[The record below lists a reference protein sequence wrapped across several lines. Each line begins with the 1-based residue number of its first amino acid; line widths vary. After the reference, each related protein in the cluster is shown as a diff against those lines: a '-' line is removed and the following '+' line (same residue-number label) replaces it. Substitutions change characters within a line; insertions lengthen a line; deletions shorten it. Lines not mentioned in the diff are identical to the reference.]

1 MCESSYTTHIN
12 TTLLYKQYSH
22 YHHYTYHY
30 SALQV
35 PEGLA
40 LFDLLQLPP
49 AGILKVLY
57 LTSQLLRGVLKKI
70 PFFGKR
76 FFGWIQGES
85 GGVSGG
91 VSVTVVSV
99 IIVITF
105 VTTTITITIT
115 NANTHFTTTIT
126 TATTTATAPI
136 QTLLSQSNVR
146 YIDIV
151 KNNKWWV
158 YVALKSKMMISS
170 KNDAKNNKL
179 SSLQYVY

>member
-57 LTSQLLRGVLKKI
+57 LTSQLLREFDALEKFAAKLLVKDTEAAPSKI
-70 PFFGKR
+70 SLR
-76 FFGWIQGES
+76 
-85 GGVSGG
+85 
-91 VSVTVVSV
+91 
-99 IIVITF
+99 
-105 VTTTITITIT
+105 
-115 NANTHFTTTIT
+115 
-126 TATTTATAPI
+126 
-136 QTLLSQSNVR
+136 LSFP
-146 YIDIV
+146 
-151 KNNKWWV
+151 
-158 YVALKSKMMISS
+158 
-170 KNDAKNNKL
+170 
-179 SSLQYVY
+179 